1 MILHSPELFKIHAK
15 QFFLFLWILRRI
27 SLIIDIK
34 RVHISYGIRVLR
46 PIIFTAG
53 RKNNLG
59 KMFSLKKRIVTKL
72 FMHHVYNEKW
82 TLNATDDK
90 FIGFFF
96 FFLNRTN
103 GMSNRAVSYRKHSSL
118 WESYRTEEIL
128 LLKTFRAE
136 VRANVF
142 DTICLRVSRGSICTV
157 TNLCACDLHSL
168 GIQWNEKGLWIHTY

>member
-34 RVHISYGIRVLR
+34 RVHISYEIRVLR
-46 PIIFTAG
+46 PIFTAG

-59 KMFSLKKRIVTKL
+59 KMFSLK
-72 FMHHVYNEKW
+72 
-82 TLNATDDK
+82 NALLRNYLCIMYTMQNGHWMRPTTNLLD
-90 FIGFFF
+90 FFF
-96 FFLNRTN
+96 FFLNRMN

-118 WESYRTEEIL
+118 WEPYRTEEIL